1 MFLIFCYKSKINYSF
16 RDLFYP
22 AFKTKV
28 DDFFEMMNIDKDSDN
43 SFFRR
48 FTVQITSKQLDAPF
62 PEIENDIEI
71 H

>member
-1 MFLIFCYKSKINYSF
+1 M
-16 RDLFYP
+16 FYP

-62 PEIENDIEI
+62 PEIENDIGNTLRMTLKYLRTS
-71 H
+71 